1 MRNRGYTLIELL
13 IVLFIMAVLLGTAV
27 MSYRDFNRRQVV
39 TSAVRQ
45 IRADLRLAQSEA
57 LAGRKPA
64 GCDTSTRT
72 LNSYSFR
79 RVSASSYA
87 IEATCGNPDQNYS
100 VRSTSLPSG
109 VTMDNFNPNP
119 ISFKTIGDGTT
130 LTIGTSILITVHAT
144 GTNYTETVTV
154 RASGDI
160 L

>member
-87 IEATCGNPDQNYS
+87 IEATCGNPDQTFP
-100 VRSTSLPSG
+100 VRVSDLPGGISI
-109 VTMDNFNPNP
+109 DNFNT
-119 ISFKTIGDGTT
+119 IFFKTIGDGTF
-130 LTIGTSILITVHAT
+130 LPAGSSVLITVHAT

>member
-39 TSAVRQ
+39 TSSARQ

-64 GCDTSTRT
+64 ACDSPTRT

-79 RVSASSYA
+79 RTSNNSYA
-87 IEATCGNPDQNYS
+87 IEATCGNPDQTFP
-100 VRSTSLPSG
+100 VRTANLGGG
-109 VTMDNFNPNP
+109 VTIDNFNT
-119 ISFKTIGDGTT
+119 IFFKTIGDGTFLPT
-130 LTIGTSILITVHAT
+130 GSSVLITVHAT
-144 GTNYTETVTV
+144 GTSYTETVTV